1 MDFAIPAQLLEVGHI
16 HMLPFER
23 KGKYPPMSSLQY
35 ITPTIE
41 LDSCSILTPPLLV
54 EDWNYEK
61 GRLRLNCK
69 KYPYLESK
77 LNSIQDYLIS
87 SIYVHQRILMLDRL
101 VERQEVQDSFK
112 KMFDGD
118 SLNCYIS
125 TYHLFPLYEGGERVM
140 LDDFN
145 KKLKSGRYVRLIL
158 QLNGVSSLPG
168 NVFRIQHQILG
179 AYLIS

>member
-1 MDFAIPAQLLEVGHI
+1 MALIMDLAIPAQLLEVGHI

-69 KYPYLESK
+69 
-77 LNSIQDYLIS
+77 
-87 SIYVHQRILMLDRL
+87 
-101 VERQEVQDSFK
+101 
-112 KMFDGD
+112 
-118 SLNCYIS
+118 
-125 TYHLFPLYEGGERVM
+125 
-140 LDDFN
+140 
-145 KKLKSGRYVRLIL
+145 
-158 QLNGVSSLPG
+158 
-168 NVFRIQHQILG
+168 
-179 AYLIS
+179 